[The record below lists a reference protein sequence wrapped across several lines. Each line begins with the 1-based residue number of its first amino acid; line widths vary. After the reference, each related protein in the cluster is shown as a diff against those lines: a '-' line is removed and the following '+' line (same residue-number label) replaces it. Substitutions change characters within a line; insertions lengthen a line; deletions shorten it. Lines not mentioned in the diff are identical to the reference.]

1 MQEQATSRTRM
12 MIGDEG
18 VGALER
24 SHVAVFGIGGVGGY
38 ALEVL
43 ARSGIGMIDIYDSDN
58 IQESNINRQI
68 LATHSTIGKMKVDV
82 AANRIHDINP
92 ECIVESYKVFYLP
105 ANADCFDLS
114 KYDYVLDCIDTITA
128 KIELIKR
135 CKACDTNI
143 ISCMGTANKMD
154 NTCFSVM
161 DIYHPKMDP
170 IAKIIRKKLREHNID
185 SLKVVCSNEKP
196 LKPQSATKLDDAEN
210 MDNASSG
217 KAVRS
222 PLASNAFVP
231 AMAGLVMGGAVIKDL
246 IADGTPHS

>member
-1 MQEQATSRTRM
+1 MEDGTISRTK
-12 MIGDEG
+12 
-18 VGALER
+18 ALLGLEAIQR
-24 SHVAVFGIGGVGGY
+24 LANSHVAVFGIGGVGGY
-38 ALEVL
+38 AIEVL
-43 ARSGIGMIDIYDSDN
+43 ARSGIGKLDLFDN
-58 IQESNINRQI
+58 DRVSLSNINRQI
-68 LATHSTIGKMKVDV
+68 YALMSTVGQYKVDV
-82 AANRIHDINP
+82 AEKRILDINP
-92 ECIVESYKVFYLP
+92 DCVVKKHIMFYLP
-105 ANADCFDLS
+105 SNADSIDLTQ
-114 KYDYVLDCIDTITA
+114 YDYVLDCIDTMAA
-128 KIELIKR
+128 KQELIKR
-135 CKACDTNI
+135 CTEQGIPI
-143 ISCMGTANKMD
+143 ISSMGAANKMD
-154 NTCFSVM
+154 PTAFKVM
-161 DIYHPKMDP
+161 DIFKTKMDP